1 MLAGR
6 FQALYS
12 QQLNDSIKVQHS
24 APSSF
29 CLLDVG
35 TPLRLGPFGSIRWQL
50 VVIRALSV
58 LVVWLGQ
65 VMQPLYLQISKSQQG
80 IGLN

>member
-1 MLAGR
+1 MTASRSNILLLVH
-6 FQALYS
+6 FV
-12 QQLNDSIKVQHS
+12 I
-24 APSSF
+24 
-29 CLLDVG
+29 LDVG
-35 TPLRLGPFGSIRWQL
+35 TPLRLGPFGAIRWQL